1 MKKLFIFAFAI
12 LLVAVFTLPAAA
24 LENEFGGYWRTRFY
38 MNKDFSGSD
47 ATGYDE
53 ALDFSWVD
61 TRTRLYY
68 TAILNDNLRFVNKF
82 EWDGTWGN
90 GDYGDIGADAKGTL
104 EIKNSYASMTA
115 GILKANVGVQGAT
128 IARGFFFADD
138 FSGAILNFQ
147 TDTFEVPLYW
157 IRADEG
163 GIGKDAN
170 DGDLDYFG
178 VAPIFNAGPVKINP
192 MLFWLTTQD
201 ASKGSNLN
209 TIDPDG
215 INLDLNGGDIEALNA
230 YFLGV
235 NADAT
240 IGPANVWFTGIY
252 ETGKAEAAN
261 SGDSDLDLNGFLVAL
276 GGSANFGM
284 VEAHGQVFYASGDD
298 GNDDNELN
306 AFYVPTGGQSYY
318 WSEIMGY
325 GTFDQQVSY
334 GSPADKISNIMAI
347 GVGAMVSPM
356 EKLGLGLDI
365 WYAQLAEDKDLQGND
380 VDDDL
385 GTEVDFTVN
394 YALLEDLDLKVVAA
408 YLFAGDGTNPQADNE
423 DGVNPFELGAQLSLS
438 F

>member
-1 MKKLFIFAFAI
+1 
-12 LLVAVFTLPAAA
+12 
-24 LENEFGGYWRTRFY
+24 
-38 MNKDFSGSD
+38 
-47 ATGYDE
+47 
-53 ALDFSWVD
+53 
-61 TRTRLYY
+61 
-68 TAILNDNLRFVNKF
+68 
-82 EWDGTWGN
+82 
-90 GDYGDIGADAKGTL
+90 
-104 EIKNSYASMTA
+104 
-115 GILKANVGVQGAT
+115 
-128 IARGFFFADD
+128 
-138 FSGAILNFQ
+138 
-147 TDTFEVPLYW
+147 
-157 IRADEG
+157 
-163 GIGKDAN
+163 
-170 DGDLDYFG
+170 
-178 VAPIFNAGPVKINP
+178 
-192 MLFWLTTQD
+192 
-201 ASKGSNLN
+201 
-209 TIDPDG
+209 
-215 INLDLNGGDIEALNA
+215 
-230 YFLGV
+230 
-235 NADAT
+235 
-240 IGPANVWFTGIY
+240 
-252 ETGKAEAAN
+252 
-261 SGDSDLDLNGFLVAL
+261 
-276 GGSANFGM
+276 M